1 MTRRTLLTSL
11 AATPFARGAE
21 TRCKIGIT
29 DWNLRMTVK
38 PEAVAVAARL
48 GFEGVQISCGR
59 QIADNRMPLD
69 NPQLIAKYI
78 AMARQHKIAIDG
90 TCVDRLHDN
99 GLKSDP
105 LAAKWVSDGIRL
117 TRAAGTKVA
126 LLPFF
131 GKWALAT
138 REEMDYTA
146 DRLRE
151 LGPEAEK
158 AGVLLGLENTVSA
171 EDNVR
176 IMERSRSSAVKV
188 YYDVGNST
196 NNGFDILREIR
207 WLGKARICQ
216 IHLKDKGMLGEGR
229 IPFKAVM
236 QAIAGIGFD
245 EWANLETSVRSNETL
260 EADQK
265 QNLEYV
271 RSMM

>member
-1 MTRRTLLTSL
+1 MTRRTLLASM
-11 AATPFARGAE
+11 AAAPFARGAAA
-21 TRCKIGIT
+21 RCKIGIT
-29 DWNLRMTVK
+29 DWNLRLTVK
-38 PEAVAVAARL
+38 PDAIPVAAKL

-59 QIADNRMPLD
+59 QIADNKMPLD
-69 NPQLIAKYI
+69 NPELIAKYL
-78 AMARQHKIAIDG
+78 ALAKQHKITING
-90 TCVDRLHDN
+90 TCVDRLHEN

-105 LAAKWVSDGIRL
+105 LAMKWVSDGIRL
-117 TRAAGTKVA
+117 TKAAGTKVA

-131 GKWALAT
+131 GKWALTT
-138 REEMDYTA
+138 RDEMDYTA

-158 AGVLLGLENTVSA
+158 AGVILGIEDTISA

-216 IHLKDKGMLGEGR
+216 IHLKDKGMLGEGS

-236 QAIAGIGFD
+236 QAIAEIGFD
-245 EWANLETSVRSNETL
+245 EWANLETSVRSSETL
-260 EADQK
+260 EPDQK
-265 QNLEYV
+265 KNLEYV

>member
-1 MTRRTLLTSL
+1 MAVAPLM
-11 AATPFARGAE
+11 RGAAS
-21 TRCKIGIT
+21 RCKIGIT
-29 DWNLRMTVK
+29 DWNLRLTVK
-38 PEAVAVAARL
+38 PEAVGVAARL

-59 QIADNRMPLD
+59 QIADNKMPLD
-69 NPQLIAKYI
+69 NPELIVHYMAL
-78 AMARQHKIAIDG
+78 ARQHKIAING
-90 TCVDRLHDN
+90 TCVDRLHEN

-105 LAAKWVSDGIRL
+105 LAMKWVSDGIRL
-117 TRAAGTKVA
+117 TKAVGTKVA

-131 GKWALAT
+131 GKWALTT

-158 AGVLLGLENTVSA
+158 AGVILGIEDTISA
-171 EDNVR
+171 ENNVR

-188 YYDVGNST
+188 YYDIGNST

-207 WLGKARICQ
+207 WLGKSRICQ
-216 IHLKDKGMLGEGR
+216 IHLKDRGMLGEGQ

-236 QAIAGIGFD
+236 QAIEEIGFD
-245 EWANLETSVRSNETL
+245 EWANLETSVRSAETL
-260 EADQK
+260 EPDQK
-265 QNLEYV
+265 KNLEYV